1 MQRFTGTY
9 QSCIME
15 EHIWFLVE
23 LFISGKATEAEASEL
38 VYLLGTHTDMLDVV
52 KEFLN
57 EYNDPDPQVTSSQK
71 PVLLN
76 RAENISA
83 FNRKE

>member
-1 MQRFTGTY
+1 
-9 QSCIME
+9 ME
-15 EHIWFLVE
+15 EYIWFLVE

-38 VYLLGTHTDMLDVV
+38 VYLLGMHPDSLYAV

-71 PVLLN
+71 QALLN
-76 RAENISA
+76 RAEKYPS
-83 FNRKE
+83 

>member
-23 LFISGKATEAEASEL
+23 LFISGKTTEAEESEL
-38 VYLLGTHTDMLDVV
+38 VYLLGTHPDSLYVV

-57 EYNDPDPQVTSSQK
+57 EYNDPDPQVTFSQK
-71 PVLLN
+71 QALLN
-76 RAENISA
+76 RTEKYPS
-83 FNRKE
+83 

>member
-1 MQRFTGTY
+1 
-9 QSCIME
+9 
-15 EHIWFLVE
+15 
-23 LFISGKATEAEASEL
+23 
-38 VYLLGTHTDMLDVV
+38 MLDVV

>member
-1 MQRFTGTY
+1 
-9 QSCIME
+9 ME

-23 LFISGKATEAEASEL
+23 LFISGKATEAEACEL
-38 VYLLGTHTDMLDVV
+38 VYMLRKHLDLLDAV

-71 PVLLN
+71 QALLN
-76 RAENISA
+76 WAENTTDI
-83 FNRKE
+83 